1 MPMRVLETTKP
12 MPSVTRMQV
21 RNVPIWWLDT
31 KVRANLKP
39 PLSPNG
45 DAGLIWI
52 GGRIL
57 SDQPKRN
64 SDTLSVKNI
73 TKHRGD
79 RGTQRLQSPSS
90 RPRRS
95 GPGTITASLARVP
108 LPGQL
113 LQTVLAAAGMLPAW
127 QSKTGSGRI
136 RFRSHPPSLAL
147 IHL

>member
-45 DAGLIWI
+45 DAGLTWI

-64 SDTLSVKNI
+64 SDAVSVKII
-73 TKHRGD
+73 TNPRGHSVIL
-79 RGTQRLQSPSS
+79 RLHK
-90 RPRRS
+90 PRS
-95 GPGTITASLARVP
+95 
-108 LPGQL
+108 
-113 LQTVLAAAGMLPAW
+113 
-127 QSKTGSGRI
+127 
-136 RFRSHPPSLAL
+136 PPSTPPTTRPPSRATSTGAPQTFD
-147 IHL
+147 IGNYIVAPNPA